1 MIFIIGD
8 KVIYIELLQI
18 KIKMKTR
25 QFKKIRGFTLVE
37 LVVALGIFATVI
49 TVAASI
55 LLHSLRSLRHVAHQ
69 AGAMD
74 NISLAMEQMA
84 REVRM
89 GANITPADGRGSLLN
104 SFSFINHEERLITY
118 SFCETRICRSDGIPT
133 PITMS
138 NVIIR
143 GGFLI
148 SNFGGNKTPRITV
161 TARAEDVNGNMLGL
175 VQTTVSARLI
185 HYKR

>member
-1 MIFIIGD
+1 
-8 KVIYIELLQI
+8 
-18 KIKMKTR
+18 MKTR

-37 LVVALGIFATVI
+37 LVVALGLFAVI
-49 TVAASI
+49 ITIGASI

-74 NISLAMEQMA
+74 NISLAIEQMA

-89 GANITPADGRGSLLN
+89 GSDITPADGGKYVLSE
-104 SFSFINHEERLITY
+104 FTFTNHEERRITY
-118 SFCETRICRSDGIPT
+118 SFCGTRICRSDGTPITPT

-138 NVIIR
+138 NIIIR

-148 SNFGGNKTPRITV
+148 SNDGGRKTPRITV
-161 TARAEDVNGNMLGL
+161 TARAEDVNGNVLGL

>member
-1 MIFIIGD
+1 M
-8 KVIYIELLQI
+8 LQVKTKTKI
-18 KIKMKTR
+18 SQVKKIK
-25 QFKKIRGFTLVE
+25 GFTLVE

-89 GANITPADGRGSLLN
+89 GSNITPADRGGSLLN
-104 SFSFINHEERLITY
+104 NFSFINHEERVITY
-118 SFCETRICRSDGIPT
+118 SFCGTRMCRNEQY
-133 PITMS
+133 ITMS
-138 NVIIR
+138 NIIIR

-148 SNFGGNKTPRITV
+148 NNFDGDKTPRITM
-161 TARAEDVNGNMLGL
+161 TARAEDVRGNILGL

-185 HYKR
+185 HYKQ